1 MAYDVAVMFT
11 CLKSIKD
18 STKITYR
25 FNNCDWGWLISD
37 KELTSKKDNGE
48 IEYEKTLSPLEIIK
62 RYESKK
68 IKVNKSQ
75 KNKLLTLK
83 NIYKQYK
90 ELSILSMYLKQRE
103 EINFFNQLIYDKRL
117 INVTFEKF
125 WWESGLN

>member
-11 CLKSIKD
+11 CQKSIKD
-18 STKITYR
+18 KAKITYR
-25 FNNCDWGWLISD
+25 FNNCEWGWLISD
-37 KELTSKKDNGE
+37 EELTSKKNNGE
-48 IEYEKTLSPLEIIK
+48 IEYEKILSPLETTK
-62 RYESKK
+62 RYESNK
-68 IKVNKSQ
+68 IKVNKAQ

-90 ELSILSMYLKQRE
+90 ELSVLNMYLKQRE

-117 INVTFEKF
+117 VNVTFEKF